1 MPPIDR
7 SSGAKKT
14 ASTMTFRLDDDV
26 LDELRKESQNK
37 EISLN
42 TLANQIL
49 RQHVIWDIYLSKV
62 GMIPI
67 AKPVVSAIF
76 EKMTDSDINDLAS
89 NVGKDAVRDIVL
101 FMEGTVNVDSYLS
114 WFELRMKNSF
124 VEVNHVKRGTS
135 HTFVMKHDLGY
146 NWSLYHK
153 KLLDITF
160 YEIFKIPI
168 KIRITNSTLSFD
180 IKE

>member
-1 MPPIDR
+1 M
-7 SSGAKKT
+7 SKK

-26 LDELRKESQNK
+26 LAELRKESKHK

-49 RQHVIWDIYLSKV
+49 RQHVRWDLYLSKV

-76 EKMTDSDINDLAS
+76 AKMTESDINDLAS

-101 FMEGTVNVDSYLS
+101 FMEGSVTIDSYLS

-124 VEVNHVKRGTS
+124 IEVNHVENGTT
-135 HTFVMKHDLGY
+135 HTFVVKHDLGY

-160 YEIFKIPI
+160 YELFKTPM
-168 KIRITNSTLSFD
+168 KITITNSTLSFD